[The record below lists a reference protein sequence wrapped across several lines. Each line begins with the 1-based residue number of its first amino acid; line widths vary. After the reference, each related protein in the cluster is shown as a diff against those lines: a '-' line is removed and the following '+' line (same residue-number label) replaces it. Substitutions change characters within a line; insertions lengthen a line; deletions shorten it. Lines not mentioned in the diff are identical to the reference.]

1 MIFGGTVLYPVRC
14 IGAMGQLG
22 MMDRCFFCPKTW
34 MAKLIGC
41 FLFDHRCEC

>member
-22 MMDRCFFCPKTW
+22 MMIDVSSVLKHGW
-34 MAKLIGC
+34 
-41 FLFDHRCEC
+41 